1 MFLYMFILNYLFELI
16 FFSSS
21 LLISNKDNRLRSKK
35 NFLSINCLF
44 SIYYKIKF
52 CFILPRF
59 LIIAN
64 PNKIVGTPIVKTPK

>member
-1 MFLYMFILNYLFELI
+1 MFVLNYLSESI

-21 LLISNKDNRLRSKK
+21 LSISNKDIRLRSKK
-35 NFLSINCLF
+35 NFLSTNYLF
-44 SIYYKIKF
+44 SIYCKIKF

-64 PNKIVGTPIVKTPK
+64 PNKVVGTPIVKTPK